1 MAKTDN
7 DNDETPI
14 EFEMPKWGLRGSRIP
29 TPLNQPNWKYKYPQT
44 NSKPDFLEKV
54 FIAVIVIVEFFLLF
68 QLFEFKNLQPRF
80 YVFTAFW
87 SLFTLISLLHFVNK
101 ESLSSQIDKGNNNH
115 TPIKEAKREKT
126 TKTQERFQVTAQM
139 SSFILSGSG

>member
-54 FIAVIVIVEFFLLF
+54 FIVVIVIVEFFLLF
-68 QLFEFKNLQPRF
+68 QLFEFKNVQPSF

-101 ESLSSQIDKGNNNH
+101 ESN
-115 TPIKEAKREKT
+115 EKY
-126 TKTQERFQVTAQM
+126 FVYLQM
-139 SSFILSGSG
+139 YTCDDCNIFSRCLLRHF